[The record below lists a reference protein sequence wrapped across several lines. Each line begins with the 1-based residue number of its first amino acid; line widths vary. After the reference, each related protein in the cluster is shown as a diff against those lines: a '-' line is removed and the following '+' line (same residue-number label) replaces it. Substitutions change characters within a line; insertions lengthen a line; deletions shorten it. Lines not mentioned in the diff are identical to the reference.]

1 MININNKRWDIL
13 KINDIKKLLENDDD
27 ETFFFEYK
35 DDRVSS
41 KKFIEEVSAFAN
53 TYGGYILL
61 GIDDDKQIIGCTEWT
76 EQKIHNI
83 MHNCITPIPDF
94 DIKKFKDNERSIFV
108 IKIEEGTMP
117 PYITNTGKI
126 YERISSGSFP
136 IKDSNKLTQLYYR
149 RQDQLDKI
157 RNKISIEEFKYN
169 NRFPQNIC
177 GYLDLGFSV
186 SINDLRDFQ
195 KKFFKFDVETISNI
209 LKEND
214 THYSMARVGN
224 SLVISVGE
232 VKSDQLT
239 LIDGGMNNFIEIMA
253 DGSVKCRIM
262 IFAKSDSTI
271 ANVAA
276 MFYIPSL
283 FATIYKEIMG
293 NNFYKCFI
301 NAYKYEQLTIIK
313 QFIPY
318 VDVGYNDKY
327 KRIYD
332 NYLKNHIKRYGN
344 NLVITGNRIPKNDFM
359 CIDKRFFSEAK
370 IKYNN
375 DNLINVLFRTNHIP
389 LGYIDN
395 VEGLDEINDEEA
407 DIK

>member
-1 MININNKRWDIL
+1 MVNINNKKWEKL
-13 KINDIKKLLENDDD
+13 KIIDVKCLLENDDD

-83 MHNCITPIPDF
+83 IHNCITPIPDF
-94 DIKKFKDNERSIFV
+94 DIKKFKDKEKSIFV
-108 IKIEEGTMP
+108 VKIEEGTMP
-117 PYITNTGKI
+117 PYITNTVKI

-136 IKDSNKLTQLYYR
+136 IKDSNKLTQLYYK

-157 RNKISIEEFKYN
+157 RNKISIEEFKN
-169 NRFPQNIC
+169 NIRFPQNIC
-177 GYLDLGFSV
+177 GNLDLGFSIT
-186 SINDLRDFQ
+186 INDLKNFQ
-195 KKFFKFDVETISNI
+195 KNFLKFDVDAISNI

-232 VKSDQLT
+232 VQSDQLT
-239 LIDGGMNNFIEIMA
+239 LIDGNMNNFIEIMP

-262 IFAKSDSTI
+262 ICAKSNSTI
-271 ANVAA
+271 ANVSS

-293 NNFYKCFI
+293 KKFYKCFI
-301 NAYKYEQLTIIK
+301 NAYKYEQLTILK

-318 VDVGYNDKY
+318 IDTGNNDKY
-327 KRIYD
+327 KKIYD
-332 NYLKNHIKRYGN
+332 NYLKNHITRYGN
-344 NLVITGNRIPKNDFM
+344 NLIITGNRIPKNDFI
-359 CIDKRFFSEAK
+359 CIDRRFFNEAK
-370 IKYNN
+370 LKYNN
-375 DNLINVLFRTNHIP
+375 DNLIDVLFRTEHIP

-395 VEGLDEINDEEA
+395 LEGIYEIDDEESN
-407 DIK
+407 IK